1 MRIPQTITS
10 GLSISIIATAVILL
24 AAPLAANAGGT
35 VRDHRTPPTVND
47 HRKQVRDHR
56 APVPPAKGGGVSVT
70 SAPHKDDAFWP

>member
-1 MRIPQTITS
+1 
-10 GLSISIIATAVILL
+10 
-24 AAPLAANAGGT
+24 
-35 VRDHRTPPTVND
+35 VND